1 MAVRYGFRSPGDG
14 DDFNEWEP
22 EDLLE
27 FVLDELL
34 ETGDLDEVLNRL
46 AYDGMTTPDGDRME
60 GIRDLLEQARN
71 KRRELEE
78 LNDPGGML
86 ADIQ

>member
-34 ETGDLDEVLNRL
+34 EVGDLDEVLNRL
-46 AYDGMTTPDGDRME
+46 AYDGMTTPDGDRMD
-60 GIRDLLEQARN
+60 GISRLARAGAT
-71 KRRELEE
+71 KA
-78 LNDPGGML
+78 P
-86 ADIQ
+86 